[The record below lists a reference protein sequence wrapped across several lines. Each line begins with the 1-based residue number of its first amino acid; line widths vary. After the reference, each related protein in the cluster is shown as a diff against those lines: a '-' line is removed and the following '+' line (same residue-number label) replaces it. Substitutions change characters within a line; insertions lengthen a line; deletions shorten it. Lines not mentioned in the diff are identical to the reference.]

1 MTDTEHELRD
11 RLAYTPPFSEER
23 GRLEHRLREVH
34 YEREQCWRRLT
45 KVSKKEEAAKAAF
58 AVSDKF
64 AVLRVKPLSPT
75 ATPTPINVRDF
86 AS

>member
-1 MTDTEHELRD
+1 MTDREHELRD

-45 KVSKKEEAAKAAF
+45 KVSKKEEAAKSGFRRVVQVRGATRKATF
-58 AVSDKF
+58 SDGN
-64 AVLRVKPLSPT
+64 AD
-75 ATPTPINVRDF
+75 AD
-86 AS
+86 